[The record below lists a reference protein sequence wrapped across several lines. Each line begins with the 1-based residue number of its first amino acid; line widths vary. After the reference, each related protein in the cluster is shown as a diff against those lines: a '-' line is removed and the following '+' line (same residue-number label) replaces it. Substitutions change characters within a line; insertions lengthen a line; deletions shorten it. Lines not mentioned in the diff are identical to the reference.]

1 MPPSSASARVRPWPP
16 TPSSVS
22 CSRPPGRPLKAP
34 GIPPAALHGTRTGV
48 YAGVMYDDYAWR
60 LSPPP
65 AGYEGLLGTGSAA
78 SIASGRIAYTLGLQG
93 PAVTIDT
100 ACSSSLVAMHLAC
113 QALRHDEC
121 DLALAGGVAVM
132 ATPST
137 FIMFSRLRGASPDG
151 RCKAF
156 GAAADGVGWSEGAG
170 MILLERLSD
179 ARANG
184 HPILAV
190 IRGSAVNQ
198 DGASSQ
204 LTAPNGP
211 SQERVIRAALA
222 MAGLSPADIDAV
234 EAHGTGTTLGDP
246 IEAQALI
253 NTYGQDPARTSPL
266 WLGSVKSN
274 IGHTQAAAGVAGV
287 IKMITAMQHGQLPK
301 TLHAD
306 APTPHVD
313 WDAGQVALLTQ
324 PRPWPETGRPRR
336 AGVSS
341 FGISGTNAHLILE
354 QPPHPPPAGQD
365 GNEPSNARDTAVRGG
380 HAPEP
385 DDSPVIWPL
394 SGRTPA
400 AARDAAARLDRWLD
414 GRPDAT
420 PAQIGYSLATTRT
433 QFEYR
438 AVLAGTGAEVRAGL
452 AALAAG
458 QPHPAIVTGTA
469 PPGGT
474 RPVLVFPG
482 QGSQYPGMT
491 ADLLNS
497 SPAFAAAIADRAAA
511 LAPHTGWDLH
521 TILTTSPGSPPPGGL
536 DLDSPAVIQ
545 PVLWAVMTALAALW
559 RHHGIEP
566 AAVAGHSQGE
576 IAAATVAGALTLDEA
591 AALVTARSA
600 AITALAPPG
609 AMASLA
615 TSEQTAAT
623 LIAGY
628 GGQLAIA
635 AINSPGAT
643 VISGNP
649 QAVDDLLARAAAD
662 GITARKLPVSYASH
676 HPSLD
681 AIRDRLIAALP
692 ALSPRPAQIPFYSA
706 VTGTLTDTTTLDAAY
721 WYDNLRH
728 PVQFG
733 QVITTALAAGHRL
746 FIEASPHPVLTP
758 AIADHHRHH
767 PDTPP
772 PPPAPSSAT
781 TPPPTSSPPPSPPHT
796 PTAPPPTGPPSTP
809 PAPPPCRCPPT
820 PSSTSP
826 TGYPPPQPDL
836 AICQPPG

>member
-1 MPPSSASARVRPWPP
+1 MPSDDKVVSALRASLLENERLRQQNLRLTEASRQPVAIVGMACRYPGGIT
-16 TPSSVS
+16 TPAQLWDLVATDTDAITEFPAG
-22 CSRPPGRPLKAP
+22 RGWDTAALYHPDPDHPGTSYTRHGGFLHEAGQFDAAFFGISPREALATDP
-34 GIPPAALHGTRTGV
+34 QQRLLLETAWEAFEDAGIPPAALHGTRTGV

-113 QALRHDEC
+113 QALRNDEC

-137 FIMFSRLRGASPDG
+137 FVMFSRLRGASPDG

-156 GAAADGVGWSEGAG
+156 AAAADGVGWSEGAG

-253 NTYGQDPARTSPL
+253 NTYGTDPGRTAPL

-287 IKMITAMQHGQLPK
+287 IKMITAMQHGHLPK
-301 TLHAD
+301 TLHVD
-306 APTPHVD
+306 APSPHVE
-313 WDAGQVALLTQ
+313 WDAGRVALLSEPQ
-324 PRPWPETGRPRR
+324 PWPETGRPRR

-341 FGISGTNAHLILE
+341 FGVSGTNAHLILE
-354 QPPHPPPAGQD
+354 QPPQPAPAGQD
-365 GNEPSNARDTAVRGG
+365 GDEPGSARDTAVRGG

-400 AARDAAARLDRWLD
+400 AVRDAAARLDRWLD
-414 GRPDAT
+414 DRPDAT

-433 QFEYR
+433 QFEHR

-458 QPHPAIVTGTA
+458 HPHPAIVTGSV
-469 PPGGT
+469 PPGGA

-482 QGSQYPGMT
+482 QGSQWPGMT
-491 ADLLNS
+491 ADLLAS
-497 SPAFAAAIADRAAA
+497 SPAFAAAIRDCADA

-521 TILTTSPGSPPPGGL
+521 AILTADPDSPPP
-536 DLDSPAVIQ
+536 
-545 PVLWAVMTALAALW
+545 AAW
-559 RHHGIEP
+559 
-566 AAVAGHSQGE
+566 
-576 IAAATVAGALTLDEA
+576 
-591 AALVTARSA
+591 
-600 AITALAPPG
+600 
-609 AMASLA
+609 
-615 TSEQTAAT
+615 
-623 LIAGY
+623 
-628 GGQLAIA
+628 
-635 AINSPGAT
+635 
-643 VISGNP
+643 
-649 QAVDDLLARAAAD
+649 
-662 GITARKLPVSYASH
+662 
-676 HPSLD
+676 
-681 AIRDRLIAALP
+681 
-692 ALSPRPAQIPFYSA
+692 
-706 VTGTLTDTTTLDAAY
+706 
-721 WYDNLRH
+721 
-728 PVQFG
+728 
-733 QVITTALAAGHRL
+733 
-746 FIEASPHPVLTP
+746 TP
-758 AIADHHRHH
+758 
-767 PDTPP
+767 TPP
-772 PPPAPSSAT
+772 QSSSRCCGPS
-781 TPPPTSSPPPSPPHT
+781 
-796 PTAPPPTGPPSTP
+796 
-809 PAPPPCRCPPT
+809 
-820 PSSTSP
+820 
-826 TGYPPPQPDL
+826 
-836 AICQPPG
+836 